1 MAGAT
6 SQQQGA
12 GSGLEYS
19 ADGSGSGYPGSG
31 AGTGIGTGTGTG
43 SGSASGDAIL
53 ADGSYLAGLAM
64 GDSTRTASI
73 SALQISLL
81 AFAAFSSFVF
91 SFGYL

>member
-31 AGTGIGTGTGTG
+31 AGTGTGTVTG

>member
-31 AGTGIGTGTGTG
+31 AGTGTGTVTG
-43 SGSASGDAIL
+43 SGSASGDAML

-73 SALQISLL
+73 SALQISLV
-81 AFAAFSSFVF
+81 AFAAFSPFVF

>member
-12 GSGLEYS
+12 GSGVEYS
-19 ADGSGSGYPGSG
+19 GDGSGSGYPGSG
-31 AGTGIGTGTGTG
+31 AGTGTGTVTG

>member
-31 AGTGIGTGTGTG
+31 AGTGTGTVTG

-73 SALQISLL
+73 SALQISLV

>member
-12 GSGLEYS
+12 GSGVEYS
-19 ADGSGSGYPGSG
+19 GDGSGSGYPGSG
-31 AGTGIGTGTGTG
+31 AGTGTGTVTG
-43 SGSASGDAIL
+43 SGSASGDAML

-73 SALQISLL
+73 SALQISLV
-81 AFAAFSSFVF
+81 AFAAFSPFVF

>member
-31 AGTGIGTGTGTG
+31 AGTGTGTVTG
-43 SGSASGDAIL
+43 SGSASGDAML

-73 SALQISLL
+73 SALQISLV

>member
-31 AGTGIGTGTGTG
+31 AGTGTGTVTG

-73 SALQISLL
+73 SALQISLV
-81 AFAAFSSFVF
+81 AFAAFSPFVF

>member
-31 AGTGIGTGTGTG
+31 AGTGTGTVTG
-43 SGSASGDAIL
+43 SGSASGDAML